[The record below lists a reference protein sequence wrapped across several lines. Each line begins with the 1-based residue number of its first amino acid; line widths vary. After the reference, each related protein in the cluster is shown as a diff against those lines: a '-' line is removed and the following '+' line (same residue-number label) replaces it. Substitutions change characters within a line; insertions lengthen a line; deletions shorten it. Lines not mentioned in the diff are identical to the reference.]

1 MTPEYWAKEIA
12 ASKKWLQKW
21 HAGPRPSSASTCS
34 PIRTRQQ
41 RSNTREPSRFPLFWS
56 NVQTV
61 LAAMYG
67 QIPKVDVDRANLD
80 PGDDAAR
87 VAAIILERIFQ
98 FEADDLENSP
108 YYVMQDCILDR
119 LVAGMGVS
127 WARYEF
133 KSQDFAIAG
142 MINADGSAL
151 SIPIITEERAPIDYV
166 RWSDFLYSPCKR
178 WQERQLGSAAG
189 ADDRRRAA

>member
-1 MTPEYWAKEIA
+1 M
-12 ASKKWLQKW
+12 
-21 HAGPRPSSASTCS
+21 
-34 PIRTRQQ
+34 
-41 RSNTREPSRFPLFWS
+41 
-56 NVQTV
+56 QTV

-80 PGDDAAR
+80 PGDDVAR
-87 VAAIILERIFQ
+87 VAALILERIFQ

-133 KSQDFAIAG
+133 KSQDFTMPG
-142 MINADGSAL
+142 VMD
-151 SIPIITEERAPIDYV
+151 D
-166 RWSDFLYSPCKR
+166 
-178 WQERQLGSAAG
+178 AAG
-189 ADDRRRAA
+189 TRRW